1 MQFLKIVARHG
12 HAVLDFVG
20 ADVLAAQ
27 YLRTSVRNCLCFGL
41 LCFLIWCG
49 NGCVVVLV
57 RRACFALLSFA
68 VCSGP
73 FGVATF
79 EWRKLCDLGICR
91 AESRQF

>member
-27 YLRTSVRNCLCFGL
+27 YLRTSVRNCLCFVL
-41 LCFLIWCG
+41 LCFLILCG
-49 NGCVVVLV
+49 SGCVVVLV

-68 VCSGP
+68 ACRGHS
-73 FGVATF
+73 GVAAF
-79 EWRKLCDLGICR
+79 ECRKRYDLGVCR
-91 AESRQF
+91 AEPRQF

>member
-27 YLRTSVRNCLCFGL
+27 YLRTRVRNCSCFVL
-41 LCFLIWCG
+41 LCFLILCG
-49 NGCVVVLV
+49 NGCAAVLV
-57 RRACFALLSFA
+57 RRARFALLSFA

-79 EWRKLCDLGICR
+79 ECRKRCDLGVCR
-91 AESRQF
+91 AEPRQF